1 MNAHRRQLNITINVM
16 MDAKLVDDAEAC
28 AALASISRSEY
39 IRRVLRAATKRHRT
53 LRPAGV
59 RDALERMRGVAP

>member
-1 MNAHRRQLNITINVM
+1 M